1 MTGRV
6 LALHRYPV
14 KSMLG
19 EQINHAD
26 VTTRGIVGDRAF
38 AVLDVQ
44 TGKVASAKNPRLWR
58 ELLNMSGTLPTDDG
72 KLSRALGR
80 EVRLISQPPKGAS
93 LERARPEE
101 VLDLGIDARVP
112 VDVTAMA
119 PGTFFDFAPIH
130 LITTATL
137 NRLGRSD
144 YVRYRPNLVINTES
158 AEESWVGRTVHIG
171 SDVILR
177 IVVPTARCAVPTL
190 AHGMHGPDI
199 DALRVPARVNRLQIR
214 NLGELPC
221 VGVYAEVVTGG
232 HISCGDS
239 VRLSSTP

>member
-19 EQINHAD
+19 EQISHAE
-26 VTTRGIVGDRAF
+26 VTKRGITGDRAF
-38 AVLDVQ
+38 AVLDEA

-58 ELLNMSGTLPTDDG
+58 DLLTMSGTMHIDDG
-72 KLSRALGR
+72 RLSRVLSR
-80 EVRLISQPPKGAS
+80 EVRLISQPPKGAAM
-93 LERARPEE
+93 ERAKPQE

-112 VDVTAMA
+112 IDVTAMA

-130 LITTATL
+130 LLTTATL
-137 NRLGRSD
+137 DRLGRTD
-144 YVRYRPNLVINTES
+144 YVRYRPNIVISTES

-171 SDVILR
+171 QDLILR
-177 IVVPTARCAVPTL
+177 IVVPTPRCAVPTL
-190 AHGMHGPDI
+190 AHGMHGADT
-199 DALRVPARVNRLQIR
+199 DALRVPARINRLQIR

-221 VGVYAEVVTGG
+221 VGVYAEVVTPG
-232 HISCGDS
+232 HIASGDS
-239 VRLSSTP
+239 VRLSTP